1 MSAVITNENYKV
13 LWIFSSIKMQMF
25 PIATGLP
32 VSALTSMYDG
42 DVFCCKARDSEKEY
56 EKVSRE
62 EENWVQWC
70 PPKYMNMSLPPDT
83 VNGKGSLRMYNN

>member
-1 MSAVITNENYKV
+1 
-13 LWIFSSIKMQMF
+13 MQMF
-25 PIATGLP
+25 PISTGLP

-62 EENWVQWC
+62 EEN
-70 PPKYMNMSLPPDT
+70 
-83 VNGKGSLRMYNN
+83 